1 MYICTD
7 KKRTTMYNH
16 HLDFPLYTADF
27 CHHYSFLHEHLLH
40 MLQFH
45 QIPILT
51 TNDNKTCITL

>member
-1 MYICTD
+1 
-7 KKRTTMYNH
+7 MYNH

-45 QIPILT
+45 QNPILT
-51 TNDNKTCITL
+51 TNNNKHGITL